1 MRLEEQAM
9 LKRERAHVSA
19 RDALKRAI
27 VCGAGQ
33 PPCRGALL
41 LPEPEVRRGRISEE
55 LGAERTEQSPHQKKK
70 KARVGRNA
78 EELGAEATVTSTQK
92 QYKNS
97 PQTKKG
103 EARKDWRLGSRG
115 NSRSRRASAHMLT
128 YADVC

>member
-41 LPEPEVRRGRISEE
+41 LPEPEVRRGSIAEE
-55 LGAERTEQSPHQKKK
+55 LGAERTEQSRHQKKQK
-70 KARVGRNA
+70 RLGGVGLQRSWAQSEQNSH
-78 EELGAEATVTSTQK
+78 VTK
-92 QYKNS
+92 I
-97 PQTKKG
+97 KKG
-103 EARKDWRLGSRG
+103 
-115 NSRSRRASAHMLT
+115 
-128 YADVC
+128 

>member
-41 LPEPEVRRGRISEE
+41 LPEPEVRRGSISEE
-55 LGAERTEQSPHQKKK
+55 LGAERTEQSPHQKK
-70 KARVGRNA
+70 NF
-78 EELGAEATVTSTQK
+78 
-92 QYKNS
+92 Y
-97 PQTKKG
+97 
-103 EARKDWRLGSRG
+103 
-115 NSRSRRASAHMLT
+115 
-128 YADVC
+128 

>member
-1 MRLEEQAM
+1 LLYYLTTTKVQILMQRLEEQAM

-41 LPEPEVRRGRISEE
+41 LPEPEVRRGSI
-55 LGAERTEQSPHQKKK
+55 
-70 KARVGRNA
+70 A
-78 EELGAEATVTSTQK
+78 EELGAEATVTSNKQK
-92 QYKNS
+92 KLTSN
-97 PQTKKG
+97 KKRRG
-103 EARKDWRLGSRG
+103 CGRIGGLEAEATVACSRCK
-115 NSRSRRASAHMLT
+115 RT